1 MVAKVQ
7 KSVST
12 QYKQDVPPTAT
23 YSLRDLAGLLNISYT
38 TMQELAQQGQLP
50 VTAIRIGR
58 QYRFPIATVHA
69 LLDIQ
74 NTDSP

>member
-1 MVAKVQ
+1 MVAEVQ

-50 VTAIRIGR
+50 VTAIRVGR

-69 LLDIQ
+69 LLGIQ
-74 NTDSP
+74 NTDSL

>member
-1 MVAKVQ
+1 MVAGSR

-12 QYKQDVPPTAT
+12 QYKQNVPQPAT
-23 YSLRDLAGLLNISYT
+23 YSLRELAGLLNVSYT

-50 VTAIRIGR
+50 VTAIRVGR

-69 LLDIQ
+69 LLGIQ